1 MALFDEADPF
11 GRAPKAPPVHEIG
24 QALDALS
31 AHELAERIAMLLE
44 RRKLRPPP
52 PPSDEEIDAA
62 NAKAKAELVARF
74 ELLVA
79 AAEAEA
85 AAGAPPA

>member
-31 AHELAERIAMLLE
+31 VAELAERIALLQG
-44 RRKLRPPP
+44 
-52 PPSDEEIDAA
+52 EISRLEAMRISKEASKRAADAFF
-62 NAKAKAELVARF
+62 KS
-74 ELLVA
+74 
-79 AAEAEA
+79 
-85 AAGAPPA
+85 G